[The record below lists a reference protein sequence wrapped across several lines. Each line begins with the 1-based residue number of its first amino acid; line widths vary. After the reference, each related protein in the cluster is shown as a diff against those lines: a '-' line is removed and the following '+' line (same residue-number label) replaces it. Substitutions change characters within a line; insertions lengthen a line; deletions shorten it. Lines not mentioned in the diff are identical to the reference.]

1 MVLICGTCHGYVG
14 DCGTFQRSFDT
25 CGAIALA
32 CLAQAAATLRLHQAK
47 TREAVLSISEVDRP
61 ASNLRPST
69 RGSSCCCGGVVA
81 VVAAAVVVVVA
92 EG

>member
-1 MVLICGTCHGYVG
+1 MDMSVIVELFKGRLIPVAPLPWPVSPRPLQHSGCIKLRHEKPC
-14 DCGTFQRSFDT
+14 FQYR
-25 CGAIALA
+25 
-32 CLAQAAATLRLHQAK
+32 
-47 TREAVLSISEVDRP
+47 RP

-81 VVAAAVVVVVA
+81 VVAAAVVVVVP